1 MIHDPVAVLAAAV
14 ALGIGAQWVAGRLR
28 LPSIVLML
36 AVGLLVG
43 PGLGLID
50 PAETFG
56 DELLSPVIALGV
68 GLLLFE
74 GGLGLHWAEIGSTT
88 RRVVLRLLSVGVLTT
103 LVLTSIAALA
113 LTDLPRGV
121 AILFGAI
128 MVVTGPT
135 VVIPLLRQAR
145 LRPRLGRI
153 LRWEGIIVDP
163 VGAVLGV
170 SVLEV
175 LLVEDGSLGEAIVA
189 VARTTVVGCAVG
201 ALVAVALLVALGR
214 HWVPDHLRGPLSLV
228 AAIGAYALANELGTD
243 AGLYAATVA
252 GVVLANQ
259 RRVAIEPIVELHE
272 DLATI
277 ILATIFVILGA
288 GVQAETLTSNLVP
301 AALLLVVLVVVVRP
315 VAVLVSTAGTPLTRK
330 ERIYLASLAP
340 RGIVAASVS
349 AVFGFE
355 LTEAGLPGGEDLA
368 AITFLVVA
376 GTTVVY
382 GPLARPLAHRLQVD
396 TPEPTGVVLVGA
408 RPWARRLGA
417 ALADI
422 GVPVLIVAE
431 SEELADEA
439 RGAGLLVYAGRL
451 EGEDLASALDGVGGR
466 IAVVG
471 SGAEALDAFGID
483 RVVRHLG
490 RANVW
495 RVARDEED
503 QRALR
508 DGEAHEGRRAFDQIT
523 QEHLDE
529 VLLHHGASVV
539 ALDPG
544 VQAAETEMPLVL
556 VTAEGTPK
564 VAFSRETGA
573 GDRLVVLR
581 TDPSRATS
589 PT

>member
-1 MIHDPVAVLAAAV
+1 MIHDPVAVLAVAV
-14 ALGIGAQWVAGRLR
+14 ALGVGAQWLANRLR

-74 GGLGLHWAEIGSTT
+74 GGLGLRWAEIGSTT

-201 ALVAVALLVALGR
+201 ALVAVALLVVLGR

-259 RRVAIEPIVELHE
+259 RQVAIEPIVELHE

-417 ALADI
+417 ALSDI

-431 SEELADEA
+431 SEELADQA
-439 RGAGLLVYAGRL
+439 RGGGPAGLRRTA
-451 EGEDLASALDGVGGR
+451 GGR
-466 IAVVG
+466 RPG
-471 SGAEALDAFGID
+471 RRPRRGGRPHRGGGLGGRGA
-483 RVVRHLG
+483 RC
-490 RANVW
+490 
-495 RVARDEED
+495 
-503 QRALR
+503 LR
-508 DGEAHEGRRAFDQIT
+508 DRPGGPPPGPGQRLARRPGRGGPAGPARRR
-523 QEHLDE
+523 
-529 VLLHHGASVV
+529 G
-539 ALDPG
+539 PR
-544 VQAAETEMPLVL
+544 
-556 VTAEGTPK
+556 GTPRLRPDHPG
-564 VAFSRETGA
+564 APRRGPAAPRGDGGGPRSRGA
-573 GDRLVVLR
+573 GDRDR
-581 TDPSRATS
+581 DAPSCW
-589 PT
+589 